1 MGTVPGPEWC
11 FYIAVSGGKVWE
23 PVTPKTLGLLQESRR
38 NLTGSDLI
46 IGGHFTLM
54 QAGL

>member
-11 FYIAVSGGKVWE
+11 FYIAVRCVKVWD
-23 PVTPKTLGLLQESRR
+23 PVTHKTLGLLQESRR
-38 NLTGSDLI
+38 NLIGSDLI